1 MTRSHSKNGAD
12 VVTLSKRDW
21 GVLFAAVFPVLVLI
35 ILGWLRH
42 DRLLTTLIVQQD
54 SIADRVER
62 VEETLDLGRQLP

>member
-1 MTRSHSKNGAD
+1 MTRSHKKNGAD

-21 GVLFAAVFPVLVLI
+21 VVFFGAVFPVLVLI

-62 VEETLDLGRQLP
+62 VEETLDLGRHLQ

>member
-1 MTRSHSKNGAD
+1 MTRSEKKNGAD

-21 GVLFAAVFPVLVLI
+21 VVFFGAIFPVLVLI

-62 VEETLDLGRQLP
+62 VEETLDLGRRIQ